1 MAENYSALVVDD
13 EGHLRSMLRAL
24 LKRMGI
30 TNLYEASN
38 GTEACEVYKE
48 KSPTLVLMDV
58 NMPGMNG
65 IETLQELRRSDPNAT
80 VVMMT
85 SMTSRKMVEASI
97 DSGAAHFIRKDTPMK
112 EIESILRDILA
123 SCEGTSS

>member
-1 MAENYSALVVDD
+1 MSSSHSALVVDD
-13 EGHLRSMLRAL
+13 EGHLRTMLRTL

-30 TNLYEASN
+30 TMLYEASN
-38 GTEACEVYKE
+38 GHEACDVYRE
-48 KSPTLVLMDV
+48 KKPTLVLMDV

-65 IETLQELRRSDPNAT
+65 IETLQELRRTDPDAV

-97 DSGAAHFIRKDTPMK
+97 DCGATHFIRKDTSTK
-112 EIESILRDILA
+112 DIENILQDIFD
-123 SCEGTSS
+123 SCDGTQA

>member
-1 MAENYSALVVDD
+1 MSSTHSALIVDD
-13 EGHLRSMLRAL
+13 EGHLRTMLRTL

-30 TNLYEASN
+30 TKLYEASN
-38 GTEACEVYKE
+38 GQEACEVYRTNT
-48 KSPTLVLMDV
+48 PTMVLMDV

-65 IETLQELRRSDPNAT
+65 IETLQELRRTDPDAV

-112 EIESILRDILA
+112 EIESIIRDILA
-123 SCEGTSS
+123 SCEGSGA